1 MRITRH
7 SKSKKQG
14 PQGVDFKNI
23 ANNKVVLSVEEWQV
37 QILLGIRDVTIS
49 YSLAQD
55 STDFKYRVKS
65 EISNQ
70 AILLLVKNFRG
81 SESDCSR
88 QLL

>member
-23 ANNKVVLSVEEWQV
+23 ANNNVVLSVEEWQV